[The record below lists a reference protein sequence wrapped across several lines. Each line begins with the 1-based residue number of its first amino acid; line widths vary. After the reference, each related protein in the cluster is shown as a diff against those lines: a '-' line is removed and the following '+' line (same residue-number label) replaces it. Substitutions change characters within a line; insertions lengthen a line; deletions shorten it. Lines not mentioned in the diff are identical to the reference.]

1 MVFKLLEQAGLNIFD
16 DEEER
21 GRSRNRSPVNI
32 KVIGV
37 GGSGNNTITRLY
49 DIGVN
54 GAELIAM
61 NTDSQQLQRTK
72 AEKKILLGPNITYG
86 KGAGGSPMVAY
97 RAAEASAQDIADAVK
112 EADLVFITAGM
123 GGGTG
128 TGAAPVVARVTKE
141 VAKNSGRLQEPLVVG
156 VVTFP
161 FKMEGQI
168 KLDKAR
174 AGVKE
179 LMKYADTVIVVDNNK
194 LLDLVPNLPI
204 TQAFRVADE
213 VIARMVKGLS
223 ETINQDSMVNIDYA
237 DVYTVMKKGG
247 TALIGI
253 GESNSKNRAVDA
265 VLDALNNK
273 MLDVEYDGGKA
284 ALVHFTM
291 GPDVKLEEINK
302 AMEEVNK
309 RLGSRSEIIWGA
321 RIDDEL
327 EGYVRVMVIMTGIRS
342 PYIYGSAEALQD
354 EKREIPDQKLEMRYT
369 REEYIDR
376 DLEFNRDFYDD
387 EMKPL
392 YPTRRSFRLDNI
404 PEL

>member
-16 DEEER
+16 DEGNEGSGE
-21 GRSRNRSPVNI
+21 RSPVTI

-61 NTDSQQLQRTK
+61 NTDSQQLRRTK
-72 AEKKILLGPNITYG
+72 ADRKILLGPNITYG

-97 RAAEASAQDIADAVK
+97 RAAEASAQEIADVVK
-112 EADLVFITAGM
+112 DTDLVFITAGM

-291 GPDVKLEEINK
+291 GPDVKLEEINR
-302 AMEEVNK
+302 AMEEVNR
-309 RLGSRSEIIWGA
+309 RLGTRSEVIWGA
-321 RIDDEL
+321 RIDEEL
-327 EGYVRVMVIMTGIRS
+327 EGYVRVMVIMTGVRS
-342 PYIYGSAEALQD
+342 PYIYGSQEALQ
-354 EKREIPDQKLEMRYT
+354 EENSVIPETPRETTYTPPRYGNV
-369 REEYIDR
+369 DV
-376 DLEFNRDFYDD
+376 EFNRDFYDD

-392 YPTRRSFRLDNI
+392 YPQRRVYKFDNI